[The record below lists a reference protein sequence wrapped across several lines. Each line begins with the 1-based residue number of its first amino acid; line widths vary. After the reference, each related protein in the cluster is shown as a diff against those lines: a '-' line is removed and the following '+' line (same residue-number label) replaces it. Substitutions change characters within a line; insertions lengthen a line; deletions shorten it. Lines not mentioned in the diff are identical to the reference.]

1 MSSLVTREVSPS
13 ISVLTLGYHVSL
25 RLSKWNYENVLIL
38 LIIRVDY
45 VEADMAHAHTPYHVV
60 KTLIENLL
68 ELEACRTASEK
79 ENTLMEHITDQ
90 KLREKMFLLND
101 LLGTHVSKMSWT
113 FAWNSFSLP

>member
-1 MSSLVTREVSPS
+1 
-13 ISVLTLGYHVSL
+13 
-25 RLSKWNYENVLIL
+25 
-38 LIIRVDY
+38 
-45 VEADMAHAHTPYHVV
+45 MAHAHTPYHVV

-101 LLGTHVSKMSWT
+101 LLGTHVSKMSLT
-113 FAWNSFSLP
+113 FS